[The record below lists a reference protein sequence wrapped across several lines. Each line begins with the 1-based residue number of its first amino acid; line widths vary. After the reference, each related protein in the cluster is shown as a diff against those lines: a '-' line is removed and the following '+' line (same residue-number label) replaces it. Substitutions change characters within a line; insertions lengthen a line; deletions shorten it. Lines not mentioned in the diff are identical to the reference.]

1 MARLHAQ
8 APGWRERYWHLV
20 FLPTYKE
27 PVNIIDAT
35 LRQIAKSTYPCD
47 RIMIVLAGEERD
59 REKFE
64 ANAELMKKKY
74 GNVFGHFFVTVHPTG
89 LPDEI
94 PGKGS
99 NLNYS
104 GRRIQAELDR
114 LGIQYENVIASSL
127 DVDTVVH
134 PQYFAHLTHSYATVE
149 HPMRASY
156 QPVVVFNNIWES
168 PAPVRISAF
177 EPRFGCWASWRVP
190 TSLTFSSHSM
200 PFKMLVD
207 VGFWEKIW
215 SPRTRVFS
223 SRESGATPATTA
235 WSRCTP
241 VSMDAVA
248 GESYWEF
255 EGAVQTATALG
266 VGRGA
271 FSLHCGAYLRDR
283 RIAFRKACG
292 SCGIHMEGMFTWAT
306 APILSFNGLVTL
318 RWPRAAQ

>member
-114 LGIQYENVIASSL
+114 LGIHYENVIASSL

-156 QPVVVFNNIWES
+156 QPVVVFNNILGV
-168 PAPVRISAF
+168 ARAGAHLGVRTTFWLLGELAR
-177 EPRFGCWASWRVP
+177 PNVFGRSHRTPCRSRC
-190 TSLTFSSHSM
+190 SLTLAFG
-200 PFKMLVD
+200 KRYGLR
-207 VGFWEKIW
+207 
-215 SPRTRVFS
+215 RTRVFS

-235 WSRCTP
+235 WSRCTSRFHGCRGGRVVLGSLKALYKQQRRWAWGVEHFP
-241 VSMDAVA
+241 YIVEHICAIDASRFGRRALLWNPHGGHVHLGHGA
-248 GESYWEF
+248 DSY
-255 EGAVQTATALG
+255 L
-266 VGRGA
+266 
-271 FSLHCGAYLRDR
+271 
-283 RIAFRKACG
+283 
-292 SCGIHMEGMFTWAT
+292 
-306 APILSFNGLVTL
+306 
-318 RWPRAAQ
+318 